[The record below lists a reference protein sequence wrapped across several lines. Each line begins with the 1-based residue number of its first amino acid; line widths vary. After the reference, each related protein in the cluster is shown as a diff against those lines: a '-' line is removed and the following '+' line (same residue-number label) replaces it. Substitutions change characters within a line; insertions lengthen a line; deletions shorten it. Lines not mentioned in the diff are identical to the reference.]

1 MEYVKK
7 NDLKKK
13 PFYLSIDFEDFY
25 YNSLRDLKCENPK
38 TKEEALIKSYERI
51 KYICKQYLDNKKM
64 VLENNNF
71 EYHYKRPLF
80 KNE

>member
-38 TKEEALIKSYERI
+38 TKEEFNISSRNVITFKASKILL
-51 KYICKQYLDNKKM
+51 KYI
-64 VLENNNF
+64 NNNI
-71 EYHYKRPLF
+71 
-80 KNE
+80 ND